1 MKCPRCDLESP
12 EGALFRSN
20 HRDRDPGMPRAVQ
33 PCMIENKNSGPT
45 KGEAEAAPEAFL
57 NGLS

>member
-1 MKCPRCDLESP
+1 
-12 EGALFRSN
+12 
-20 HRDRDPGMPRAVQ
+20 MPRAVQ